1 MGSRLTLCRSLGPE
15 RCGDGRSDPIC
26 PPQRW
31 AGFVSARLAPK
42 NDVAE
47 RADPIAMERAVR
59 PQIFAERD
67 LDHPDEAHA
76 SEALANKGAS
86 IRTEIWPKWPL
97 QADDEGAC
105 LPDHH
110 LVGRRGNCWVR
121 PENEAAQLA

>member
-1 MGSRLTLCRSLGPE
+1 MGAPIRSTHPSAGQSSSLRG
-15 RCGDGRSDPIC
+15 S
-26 PPQRW
+26 PPN
-31 AGFVSARLAPK
+31 

-47 RADPIAMERAVR
+47 GADPIAMERVVR
-59 PQIFAERD
+59 PPILAERD

-121 PENEAAQLA
+121 PESEVAQLA